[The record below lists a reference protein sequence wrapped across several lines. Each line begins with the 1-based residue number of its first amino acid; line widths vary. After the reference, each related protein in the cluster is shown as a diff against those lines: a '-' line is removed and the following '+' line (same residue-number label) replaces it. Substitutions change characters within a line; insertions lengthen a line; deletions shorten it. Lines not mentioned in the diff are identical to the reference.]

1 MFRTGPSDSFHS
13 IEWLMIEKGRNLTKA
28 SVTNKNNKY
37 IYERLPIIT
46 RQLRTVTKLL
56 LLMFAI
62 PVKEAKEA
70 SLETF
75 SVNLH
80 YNICRNKQWDPVGS
94 YFLSRTKSE
103 EEPKSFIGTRT
114 PFWSLLLASRKHIVC
129 PKAEVFSKGGP
140 RKWKWIVGGSYGSFQ
155 QSLSTN
161 KALSEECF
169 DSVFHGLW
177 THSNE
182 YSLLSL
188 LLKGGKERGER
199 RRKQLLVCVWY

>member
-1 MFRTGPSDSFHS
+1 
-13 IEWLMIEKGRNLTKA
+13 MIEKGRNLTKA

-80 YNICRNKQWDPVGS
+80 YNICRNKQ
-94 YFLSRTKSE
+94 
-103 EEPKSFIGTRT
+103 
-114 PFWSLLLASRKHIVC
+114 
-129 PKAEVFSKGGP
+129 
-140 RKWKWIVGGSYGSFQ
+140 
-155 QSLSTN
+155 
-161 KALSEECF
+161 
-169 DSVFHGLW
+169 
-177 THSNE
+177 
-182 YSLLSL
+182 
-188 LLKGGKERGER
+188 
-199 RRKQLLVCVWY
+199 